1 MPFSPADVRDHLA
14 RAASAAGTAGAAPA
28 AAPRAAPAGS
38 PLPPAGRDALLA
50 SISASYFR
58 LRRGL
63 AAISFALPV
72 VLWLGTG
79 LHTPPGSIS
88 AYYYFAPGH
97 AGPPGTMRDVFV
109 GMLWAVGSFL
119 VFYRGYSAAENWALN
134 LAGVAAATIA
144 ISPMDWPPDAAWS
157 LHGRIHYGAAVVF
170 FLAIAYVCLARSGD
184 TLTLL
189 PPAEQRGF
197 RRLYRLLGTLMIAA
211 PVAVVVV
218 GRIVPNSLVLWG
230 VEVAGI
236 DVFAAYWLVKS
247 REIARIEARPA

>member
-14 RAASAAGTAGAAPA
+14 RAAALTTPSALPPPAAP
-28 AAPRAAPAGS
+28 
-38 PLPPAGRDALLA
+38 GRDVLLA

-109 GMLWAVGSFL
+109 GMLWAAGSFL

-134 LAGVAAATIA
+134 LAGAAAVAIA
-144 ISPMDWPPDAAWS
+144 VSPMDWPADAAWS
-157 LHGRIHYGAAVVF
+157 LHGRLHYAAATVF
-170 FLAIAYVCLARSGD
+170 FLAIAYVCLARSDD

-189 PPAEQRGF
+189 PVAEQRGF
-197 RRLYRLLGTLMIAA
+197 RRLYRVLGTLMVAA
-211 PVAVVVV
+211 PATVVAV
-218 GRIVPNSLVLWG
+218 GRLVPNDLVLWA
-230 VEVAGI
+230 VEVAAI
-236 DVFAAYWLVKS
+236 DVFAAFWLVKS
-247 REIARIEARPA
+247 REIARIEAGPG

>member
-14 RAASAAGTAGAAPA
+14 RAAAMRTA
-28 AAPRAAPAGS
+28 
-38 PLPPAGRDALLA
+38 LPPTSGRDALLA

-63 AAISFALPV
+63 AAISFALPI

-79 LHTPPGSIS
+79 RHTPPGSIS

-109 GMLWAVGSFL
+109 GMLWAAGSFL

-134 LAGVAAATIA
+134 LAGAAAVAIA
-144 ISPMDWPPDAAWS
+144 LSPMDWPADAAWS
-157 LHGRIHYGAAVVF
+157 LHGRIHYAAATVF

-189 PPAEQRGF
+189 PAAAQRGF
-197 RRLYRLLGTLMIAA
+197 RRLYYILGTLMVAA
-211 PVAVVVV
+211 PLAVVVV
-218 GRIVPNSLVLWG
+218 GRLVPNSLVLWG

-247 REIARIEARPA
+247 REIARIEAGP